1 MTTPPTSQTPP
12 WILASSSPRRKELLE
27 KIGVQFRVQ
36 TAHSEEI
43 SHQKTP
49 ADIVQD
55 LALQK
60 ALAVAALEPQA
71 QILAADT
78 IVVLGDHTPYFEILN
93 KPAHSSENR
102 AMLERLQ
109 GRSHAVYTG
118 VAIVTPSVQG
128 SAFERTEVHFRTL
141 SSLEMA
147 WYVQTGEGLDKAG
160 GYGIQE
166 KGMLLVSKIVGD
178 YFNAM
183 GLPMVRT
190 LELSRTLGLILVE
203 DLGNH
208 DF

>member
-1 MTTPPTSQTPP
+1 MTTPTPSQTPP
-12 WILASSSPRRKELLE
+12 WILASSSPRRRELLE
-27 KIGVQFRVQ
+27 KIGVQFRVR

-43 SHQKTP
+43 SHLKTP
-49 ADIVQD
+49 AEIVQD
-55 LALQK
+55 LAMQK

-78 IVVLGDHTPYFEILN
+78 IVVLDDHTPHFEILN
-93 KPAHSSENR
+93 KPADSSENR

-118 VAIVTPSVQG
+118 VAMLTPNVRG
-128 SAFERTEVHFRTL
+128 SAFERTEVHFRSL
-141 SSLEMA
+141 STLEMA

-178 YFNAM
+178 YFNVM
-183 GLPMVRT
+183 GLPMVQT
-190 LELSRTLGLILVE
+190 LELSRTLGLVLVE
-203 DLGNH
+203 GLGNH
-208 DF
+208 GF